1 MALAVTIRPPLGDTA
16 KSMTS
21 CSILSASSSLIAMT
35 SNPSDG
41 AMAWIMANCPI
52 PAGMLASRRLPPRH
66 IWRDLLKKFWPFHA
80 QTVVELNKTGRV
92 ATRPRHC
99 FDEARAHRVRDLCK
113 HDWYG
118 SRGLQQRS
126 HRIIAAHNDRVGR
139 KSEQLGRIIAN
150 YR

>member
-1 MALAVTIRPPLGDTA
+1 VT
-16 KSMTS
+16 K
-21 CSILSASSSLIAMT
+21 
-35 SNPSDG
+35 
-41 AMAWIMANCPI
+41 NC
-52 PAGMLASRRLPPRH
+52 RPRH

-139 KSEQLGRIIAN
+139 KSEQLGRILENNRACPAAPGASHPYFFPFTPTN
-150 YR
+150 FLKKLKKGGGVGAPSGFTQE